1 MLEKQNFISYY
12 VTVPTGCKGG
22 EPMKVTPDYS
32 NELMEVVAEL
42 ARLHDQLDRLAA
54 NNRNAIT
61 EAADRV
67 AEELQR
73 VQTEL
78 QFLRRSL

>member
-1 MLEKQNFISYY
+1 
-12 VTVPTGCKGG
+12 
-22 EPMKVTPDYS
+22 MKATPDYS
-32 NELMEVVAEL
+32 NELMEVVSEL

-54 NNRNAIT
+54 SNRNAIT